1 MPMILYI
8 SRIANF
14 VQRIRWFVNANLY
27 IFFNFYIVNIL
38 DNNFTKLDKEQH
50 VIKNFSLMHSNQL
63 SGYLQSASQK
73 SIHSHNSSLYCSLIL
88 QLAIHLF
95 NPSGQLP
102 PKWRPELKSS
112 GLPNP
117 DLGPTSRPPVP
128 PSDPAP

>member
-50 VIKNFSLMHSNQL
+50 VIKNFSLMHS
-63 SGYLQSASQK
+63 K
-73 SIHSHNSSLYCSLIL
+73 SIVGLFAIGLTEIL
-88 QLAIHLF
+88 TFPQIFFIIWSVIEPMIAVGITF
-95 NPSGQLP
+95 
-102 PKWRPELKSS
+102 
-112 GLPNP
+112 
-117 DLGPTSRPPVP
+117 V
-128 PSDPAP
+128 